1 MFLEC
6 TRDVLKMFSQFIIDT
21 LVCMGPRG
29 YGGSCGSCGSCGSS
43 GPSGFGACCG
53 SCWTPWVFLGLLDLA
68 GLHKLFHTAI
78 PDGRTRSK
86 LGEHG
91 KHGEHGEHRN
101 TENINQ
107 MT

>member
-1 MFLEC
+1 MFSHVLRCSRTFSDALNMFSERC
-6 TRDVLKMFSQFIIDT
+6 SQDVLRMFSRCSQHVLEMF
-21 LVCMGPRG
+21 
-29 YGGSCGSCGSCGSS
+29 S
-43 GPSGFGACCG
+43 
-53 SCWTPWVFLGLLDLA
+53 
-68 GLHKLFHTAI
+68 LFHTAI

-86 LGEHG
+86 FGDHG